1 MASAAKY
8 TITAHNNYLQQF
20 IKQLEKYQ
28 KMVDKKRFLSDEMA
42 RDAVIKALERVIEAM
57 LTIGEMLIA
66 ENNFRKAET
75 KDEIFEILAQE
86 EIYPELFKEK
96 LWGLGGFRNIL
107 VHDYVEINFALVYK
121 NLAEG
126 LPIFREYSRYISKYL
141 LK

>member
-141 LK
+141 I